1 MYSDRKEDSLSR
13 AAANMLFNNRTKDKL
28 YNVAIHIHDLFSLL
42 IYRPSRQDWF
52 HKLEITDLTKE
63 AEIFKLIIE
72 EVTKYIHKYNNNGI
86 EDLLSTLQRRYG
98 NKELVLTNTFIN
110 EFKSYCTLVA
120 GCLNKITRGVFLEYE
135 YLDKTWILVYDDTDE
150 LLKLHHRHTEKPIFH
165 IANLVIEL
173 NNNKYF
179 GLIEIITLDK
189 ICK

>member
-42 IYRPSRQDWF
+42 VYRPSRQDWF

-72 EVTKYIHKYNNNGI
+72 EVTKYTHKYNNNGI

-120 GCLNKITRGVFLEYE
+120 GCLNRITRGVFLDYE

-150 LLKLHHRHTEKPIFH
+150 LLRLHHQHTEKPIFH

-173 NNNKYF
+173 NNNKYY